1 MNSIEKLEDRIKVIE
16 ETARLLD
23 FFWQEYNGDTKK
35 VVFKIAKDM
44 LLERAFIIECE
55 IARMKDV
62 QYEGR

>member
-1 MNSIEKLEDRIKVIE
+1 MNSIEKLEERIKIIE

-44 LLERAFIIECE
+44 LLERAFII
-55 IARMKDV
+55 
-62 QYEGR
+62 